1 MMLFS
6 DEYYT
11 IEHVTTGQYKDRGSR
26 FIAYAIPADSEH
38 TVKRELELLRK
49 KHYDA
54 THHCYAYIIGPD
66 KSAWRLNDDG
76 EPSGT
81 AGRPIYGQL
90 LSSDL
95 TNILVVVVRYY
106 GGTKLGVSGLINAYR
121 SAAADALANA
131 IKMLKIVKVELRLE
145 FGYENM
151 EKVMRIIKDKGIELL
166 KTDFGMKCVVAVAV
180 PRLEAQE
187 ITNQLSRITGL
198 IISQL
203 RTI

>member
-1 MMLFS
+1 MLFT
-6 DEYYT
+6 DEYHI
-11 IEHVTTGQYKDRGSR
+11 IEQVSTGQYKDRGSR
-26 FIAYAIPADSEH
+26 FVAYAIPADSEH
-38 TVKRELELLRK
+38 KVKIELEHIRK
-49 KHYDA
+49 KHYNA
-54 THHCYAYIIGPD
+54 THHCYAYILGPD

-95 TNILVVVVRYY
+95 TNILLVVVRYY

-121 SAAADALANA
+121 SAAAEALASS
-131 IKMLKIVKVELRLE
+131 IKVRKIVKEELLLE
-145 FGYENM
+145 FSYDSM
-151 EKVMRIIKDKGIELL
+151 EKVMRIIKDRGIELL
-166 KTDFGMKCVVAVAV
+166 NADFGMKCVVSIAV

-187 ITNQLSRITGL
+187 ISNQLTRITGL